1 MASVR
6 ISAVVGASAATV
18 WAALREVHD
27 LPSLAPGFVVKSERD
42 GERRV
47 ITFDNGAVA
56 TELVVD
62 VDEAARRVAYAVVD
76 SPLGLTHHHATS
88 QVTAAGEGRCAFAW
102 HADFLPADRE
112 PVVRAFMERGL
123 AAVVRAHANV
133 LD

>member
-6 ISAVVGASAATV
+6 ISAVVGAPAATV

-27 LPSLAPGFVVKSERD
+27 LPRLAPGFVVKSERD

-56 TELVVD
+56 TELLVD

-76 SPLGLTHHHATS
+76 SPLGLTHHHAIS
-88 QVTAAGEGRCAFAW
+88 QVTEAGEGRCSFVW
-102 HADFLPADRE
+102 QADFLPADRE

>member
-18 WAALREVHD
+18 WALLREVHD
-27 LPSLAPGFVVKSERD
+27 LPRLAPGFVVKSERD

-76 SPLGLTHHHATS
+76 SPLALAHHHAIS
-88 QVTAAGEGRCAFAW
+88 QVVEAGDGRCRR
-102 HADFLPADRE
+102 P
-112 PVVRAFMERGL
+112 
-123 AAVVRAHANV
+123 
-133 LD
+133 